1 MAASDPL
8 QIGSDLL
15 LVHEGDADRHI
26 IGELTRRVEI
36 RGFQPLSMKGQGK
49 MRPFLK
55 ALSASPHFKSP
66 VPGFEHPVRA
76 LAIVLDAEEDA
87 TATFQRVRAALA
99 AANLPTPNEAG
110 GIVEGTLRVGVFLA
124 PDNRSP
130 GKIETLC
137 LHSVEN
143 DPAWPCLEVFFNCVR
158 ERGGKIPANIDKA
171 RAQAFLATRP
181 QPDLPVGLAALEG
194 YWDFTNRAFE
204 PLVTFLRQMAG
215 AHQR

>member
-15 LVHEGDADRHI
+15 LVHEGTADRHI
-26 IGELTRRVEI
+26 IGELSRRSEI
-36 RGFQPLSMKGQGK
+36 QGFQHLSMNGQGK
-49 MRPFLK
+49 MRAFLK

-76 LAIVLDAEEDA
+76 LAIVLDAETDA
-87 TATFQRVRAALA
+87 VATFQRVRDALVAAD
-99 AANLPTPNEAG
+99 LPNPDEAG
-110 GIVEGTLRVGVFLA
+110 GIVEGALRVGVFLV
-124 PDNRSP
+124 PDNKSP

-137 LHSVEN
+137 LRSVEG
-143 DPAWPCLEVFFNCVR
+143 DPAWACLEVFFDCVR
-158 ERGGKIPANIDKA
+158 ERGGAVPENLDKA

-194 YWDFTNRAFE
+194 YWDFANPAFE
-204 PLVTFLRQMAG
+204 PLVTFLRQVAG
-215 AHQR
+215 E